1 VRRDHV
7 CRLGSW
13 FLWGSLGALVGV
25 VAILLVSPVI
35 ATASADA
42 GEVMLNVLKAGFA
55 VMAGAFL
62 LGLACHLA
70 EGLAGRPGGE
80 RRR

>member
-1 VRRDHV
+1 MRRDHV

-25 VAILLVSPVI
+25 VAIALVSPII
-35 ATASADA
+35 ATTSADA

-62 LGLACHLA
+62 LGIFCHLT
-70 EGLAGRPGGE
+70 EGLAGRLGE

>member
-1 VRRDHV
+1 MRRDRV

-25 VAILLVSPVI
+25 IGVLLASPVV
-35 ATASADA
+35 ATRSEDA
-42 GEVMLNVLKAGFA
+42 GEVMLSVVKAGFV
-55 VMAGAFL
+55 VMFAAFL
-62 LGLACHLA
+62 LGISCHLT
-70 EGLAGRPGGE
+70 EGLAGRLGE